1 MKSSLSLKLME
12 VWFCPKRFE
21 SERLYEIL
29 GARVIKR
36 YVPTGGDALMKYIRS
51 RRPSARLV
59 NRDLTSLYRCEWGT
73 RVAEAVHV
81 LGFIGFTAVAVE
93 QFVFGSHSMT
103 ALIIAL
109 VLSFVLG
116 LWPVVLQRYNR
127 VRVRRAIKGRKRRP
141 GTMIVGRT
149 SASVASPSPRET

>member
-1 MKSSLSLKLME
+1 MKPLLPLELMNA
-12 VWFCPKRFE
+12 WFRPKHFE

-59 NRDLTSLYRCEWGT
+59 NRDLTSLHRCEWGT
-73 RVAEAVHV
+73 RVAEAVHL
-81 LGFIGFTAVAVE
+81 LGFIGFTAVASE
-93 QFVFGSHSMT
+93 QFEFGSHSLT

-109 VLSFVLG
+109 VLSLVLG

-127 VRVRRAIKGRKRRP
+127 VRLQRAIERRE
-141 GTMIVGRT
+141 R
-149 SASVASPSPRET
+149 R